1 MRIVSFFPNPLPAP
15 LAQGLSGIAEVVF
28 WSELTEEQKQSLQD
42 VQIVVTSPTVKMDK
56 ALFDLL
62 PNLKMAASLGVGFDK
77 VDLEEVKRRGI
88 VFANSPTAT
97 SDDVADFAWALL
109 CALSR
114 QIPQAFDHAREKLRT
129 FSGFPLTR
137 RITGK
142 KLGVAGLGHIGREI
156 ARRAEGFKMAIGY
169 TDLKAHE
176 GKYQKFEN
184 LTDLAR
190 WCDYLVLAMPGGAS
204 THHIVSKEVLEALGA
219 EGFLINIGRGELID
233 TNALIEALKEKRIA
247 GAAIDVFEGEPAIN
261 PELCGI
267 DNLIITPHV
276 ASSTF
281 EARDSVGEQALE
293 NIQAFLATGT
303 APNKI
308 I

>member
-88 VFANSPTAT
+88 VFANAPTAT

-156 ARRAEGFKMAIGY
+156 ARRAEGFKMTIGY

>member
-62 PNLKMAASLGVGFDK
+62 PNLQMAASLGVGFDK

-156 ARRAEGFKMAIGY
+156 ARRAEGFKMTIGY

>member
-88 VFANSPTAT
+88 VFANAPTAT

-156 ARRAEGFKMAIGY
+156 ARRAEGFKMSIGY

-204 THHIVSKEVLEALGA
+204 THHIVSKEVLEALGD

-261 PELCGI
+261 PELCGV

>member
-1 MRIVSFFPNPLPAP
+1 MRIVSFFPNPLPTP
-15 LAQGLSGIAEVVF
+15 LAQGLSGIADVVF

-77 VDLEEVKRRGI
+77 VDLDEVKRRGI
-88 VFANSPTAT
+88 VFANAPTAT

-114 QIPQAFDHAREKLRT
+114 QIPEAFDHAREKLRT
-129 FSGFPLTR
+129 FSGFPLSR

-156 ARRAEGFKMAIGY
+156 ARRAEGFKMTIGY
-169 TDLKAHE
+169 TDLKAQE

-204 THHIVSKEVLEALGA
+204 THHIVSKEVLEALGG

-233 TNALIEALKEKRIA
+233 TNALIEALKDKRIA

-261 PELCGI
+261 PQLCGI

-293 NIQAFLATGT
+293 NIQAFLATGS

>member
-15 LAQGLSGIAEVVF
+15 LAQGLSDIAEVVF
-28 WSELTEEQKQSLQD
+28 WTELAEEQKQSLQD

-88 VFANSPTAT
+88 VFTNAPTAT

-109 CALSR
+109 SALSR

-156 ARRAEGFKMAIGY
+156 ARRAEGFKMTIGY

-261 PELCGI
+261 PEFCGI

>member
-1 MRIVSFFPNPLPAP
+1 MRIVSFFPKPLPAP

-88 VFANSPTAT
+88 VFANAPTAT

-114 QIPQAFDHAREKLRT
+114 QIPHAYDHAREKLRT
-129 FSGFPLTR
+129 FSGFPLSR

-156 ARRAEGFKMAIGY
+156 ARRAEGFKMTIGY
-169 TDLKAHE
+169 TDLKAQE

-204 THHIVSKEVLEALGA
+204 THHIVSKEVLEALGG

-293 NIQAFLATGT
+293 TIQACLATGS

>member
-28 WSELTEEQKQSLQD
+28 WTELTEEQKQSLQD

-88 VFANSPTAT
+88 VFTNAPTAT

-156 ARRAEGFKMAIGY
+156 ARRAEGFKMTIGY

>member
-1 MRIVSFFPNPLPAP
+1 M
-15 LAQGLSGIAEVVF
+15 
-28 WSELTEEQKQSLQD
+28 
-42 VQIVVTSPTVKMDK
+42 QIVVTSPTVKMDK

-156 ARRAEGFKMAIGY
+156 ARRAEGFKMTIGY

>member
-1 MRIVSFFPNPLPAP
+1 MRIVSFFPNPLPTP
-15 LAQGLSGIAEVVF
+15 LAQGLSGIAKVVF

-42 VQIVVTSPTVKMDK
+42 VLIIVTSPTVKMDK

-88 VFANSPTAT
+88 VFANAPTAT

-169 TDLKAHE
+169 TDLKAQE

>member
-62 PNLKMAASLGVGFDK
+62 PNLKMSASLGVGFDK

-88 VFANSPTAT
+88 VFTNAPTAT

-156 ARRAEGFKMAIGY
+156 ARRAEGFKMTIGY

-233 TNALIEALKEKRIA
+233 TNALIETLKEKRIA

>member
-1 MRIVSFFPNPLPAP
+1 MRIVSFYPNPLPAP
-15 LAQGLSGIAEVVF
+15 LAEGLSGIAEVVF

-88 VFANSPTAT
+88 VFANAPTAT
-97 SDDVADFAWALL
+97 SDDVADFVWALL

-129 FSGFPLTR
+129 FSGFPLSR

-204 THHIVSKEVLEALGA
+204 THHIASKEVLEALGG

>member
-77 VDLEEVKRRGI
+77 VDLEEVKRRDI
-88 VFANSPTAT
+88 VFANAPTAT

-156 ARRAEGFKMAIGY
+156 ARRAEGFKMSIGY

-204 THHIVSKEVLEALGA
+204 THHIVSKEVLEALGD

>member
-15 LAQGLSGIAEVVF
+15 LAEGLSGIAEVVF

-88 VFANSPTAT
+88 VFANAPTAT

-114 QIPQAFDHAREKLRT
+114 QIPHAYDHAREKLRT

-204 THHIVSKEVLEALGA
+204 THHIVSKEVLEALGG

-267 DNLIITPHV
+267 DNLIITPHD

-281 EARDSVGEQALE
+281 
-293 NIQAFLATGT
+293 
-303 APNKI
+303 
-308 I
+308 

>member
-88 VFANSPTAT
+88 VFANAPTAT

-129 FSGFPLTR
+129 FSGFPLSR

-204 THHIVSKEVLEALGA
+204 THHIVSKEVLEALGG

-261 PELCGI
+261 PELCSI

>member
-15 LAQGLSGIAEVVF
+15 LAQGLSDIAEVVF

-156 ARRAEGFKMAIGY
+156 ARRAEGFKMTIGY

>member
-1 MRIVSFFPNPLPAP
+1 MRIVSFFPNPLPVP

-62 PNLKMAASLGVGFDK
+62 PNLQMAASLGVGFDK

-156 ARRAEGFKMAIGY
+156 ARRAEGFKMTIGY

-204 THHIVSKEVLEALGA
+204 TYHIVSKEVLEALGA

-281 EARDSVGEQALE
+281 EARDSVGKQALE

>member
-1 MRIVSFFPNPLPAP
+1 MRIVSFFPKPLPAP
-15 LAQGLSGIAEVVF
+15 LAEGLSRVAEVVF
-28 WSELTEEQKQSLQD
+28 WKELSEEQKQSLQD

-88 VFANSPTAT
+88 VFANAPTAT

-114 QIPQAFDHAREKLRT
+114 QIPHAYDHAREKLRT

-156 ARRAEGFKMAIGY
+156 ARRAEGFKMSIGY

-204 THHIVSKEVLEALGA
+204 THHIVSKEVLEALGD

>member
-88 VFANSPTAT
+88 VFANAPTAT

-129 FSGFPLTR
+129 FSGFPLMR

-156 ARRAEGFKMAIGY
+156 ARRAEGFKMSIGY

-204 THHIVSKEVLEALGA
+204 THHIVSKEVLEALGD

>member
-88 VFANSPTAT
+88 VFTNAPTAT

-129 FSGFPLTR
+129 FSGFPLSR

-204 THHIVSKEVLEALGA
+204 THHIVSKEVLEALGG

-261 PELCGI
+261 PELCSI

>member
-88 VFANSPTAT
+88 VFANAPTAT

-129 FSGFPLTR
+129 FSGFPLSR

-204 THHIVSKEVLEALGA
+204 THHIVSKEVLEALGG

>member
-156 ARRAEGFKMAIGY
+156 ARRAEGFKMSIGY

-204 THHIVSKEVLEALGA
+204 THHIVSKEVLEALGD

>member
-1 MRIVSFFPNPLPAP
+1 MRIVSFYPNPLPAP
-15 LAQGLSGIAEVVF
+15 LAEGLSRVAEVVF
-28 WSELTEEQKQSLQD
+28 WKELSEEQKQSLQD

-88 VFANSPTAT
+88 VFANAPTAT

-129 FSGFPLTR
+129 FSGFPLSR

-176 GKYQKFEN
+176 GKYQKFGN

-204 THHIVSKEVLEALGA
+204 THHIVSKEVLEALGD

>member
-15 LAQGLSGIAEVVF
+15 LAEGLSGIAEVVF
-28 WSELTEEQKQSLQD
+28 WKELSEEQKQSLQD
-42 VQIVVTSPTVKMDK
+42 VQIVVTMPPVKMDK
-56 ALFDLL
+56 ALFDLF
-62 PNLKMAASLGVGFDK
+62 PNLKMVASLGVGFDK

-88 VFANSPTAT
+88 VFTNAPTAT

-114 QIPQAFDHAREKLRT
+114 QIPHAYDHAREKLRT

-169 TDLKAHE
+169 TDLKAQE

-204 THHIVSKEVLEALGA
+204 THHIRRA
-219 EGFLINIGRGELID
+219 D
-233 TNALIEALKEKRIA
+233 
-247 GAAIDVFEGEPAIN
+247 
-261 PELCGI
+261 
-267 DNLIITPHV
+267 
-276 ASSTF
+276 
-281 EARDSVGEQALE
+281 
-293 NIQAFLATGT
+293 
-303 APNKI
+303 
-308 I
+308 

>member
-15 LAQGLSGIAEVVF
+15 LAQGLSDIAEVVF

-114 QIPQAFDHAREKLRT
+114 QIPQAFNHAREKLRT

-156 ARRAEGFKMAIGY
+156 ARRAEGFKMTIGY

>member
-88 VFANSPTAT
+88 VFANAPTAT

-109 CALSR
+109 CTLSR
-114 QIPQAFDHAREKLRT
+114 QIPQAFNHAREKLRT
-129 FSGFPLTR
+129 FSGFPLMR

-156 ARRAEGFKMAIGY
+156 ARRAEGFKMSIGY

-204 THHIVSKEVLEALGA
+204 THHIVSKEVLEALGD

>member
-1 MRIVSFFPNPLPAP
+1 MRIVSFFPNPLPVP

-156 ARRAEGFKMAIGY
+156 ARRAEGFKMTIGY

-247 GAAIDVFEGEPAIN
+247 GAAIDVFESEPAIN

>member
-156 ARRAEGFKMAIGY
+156 ARRAEGFKMTIGY

-190 WCDYLVLAMPGGAS
+190 WCDYLVLAMPGGVS
-204 THHIVSKEVLEALGA
+204 THHIVSKDVLEALGS
-219 EGFLINIGRGELID
+219 EGFLVNIGRGELID

>member
-156 ARRAEGFKMAIGY
+156 ARRAEGFKMTIGY

-219 EGFLINIGRGELID
+219 EGFLINIGRGELIV

-303 APNKI
+303 APNKTI
-308 I
+308 

>member
-156 ARRAEGFKMAIGY
+156 ARRAEGFKMTIGY

-261 PELCGI
+261 PEFCGI

>member
-88 VFANSPTAT
+88 VFFFFSTAT

-156 ARRAEGFKMAIGY
+156 ARRAEGFKMTIGY

>member
-88 VFANSPTAT
+88 VFANAPTAT

-129 FSGFPLTR
+129 FSGFPLSR

-204 THHIVSKEVLEALGA
+204 THPMASKEVLEALGG

>member
-1 MRIVSFFPNPLPAP
+1 MRIVSFFPNPLPVP

-156 ARRAEGFKMAIGY
+156 ARRAEGFKMTIGY

>member
-156 ARRAEGFKMAIGY
+156 ARRAEGFKMTIGY

-261 PELCGI
+261 PKLCGI

>member
-88 VFANSPTAT
+88 VFANAPTAT

-156 ARRAEGFKMAIGY
+156 ARRAEGFKMSIGY

-204 THHIVSKEVLEALGA
+204 THHIVSKEVLEALGD

>member
-1 MRIVSFFPNPLPAP
+1 MRIVSFFPNPLPVP

-114 QIPQAFDHAREKLRT
+114 QIPQAFDHAREKFRT

-156 ARRAEGFKMAIGY
+156 ARRAEGFKMTIGY

>member
-1 MRIVSFFPNPLPAP
+1 MRIVSFFPNPLPTP
-15 LAQGLSGIAEVVF
+15 LAQGLSGIAKVVF

-42 VQIVVTSPTVKMDK
+42 VQIIVTSPTVKMDK

-88 VFANSPTAT
+88 VFTNAPTAT

-114 QIPQAFDHAREKLRT
+114 QIPHAYDHAREKLRT

-169 TDLKAHE
+169 TDLKAQE

>member
-28 WSELTEEQKQSLQD
+28 WSELTKEQKQSLQD

-156 ARRAEGFKMAIGY
+156 ARRAEGFKMTIGY

-247 GAAIDVFEGEPAIN
+247 GAAIDVFEGESAIN
-261 PELCGI
+261 PELCSI

-303 APNKI
+303 TPNKI

>member
-77 VDLEEVKRRGI
+77 VDLEEVTRRGI

-156 ARRAEGFKMAIGY
+156 ARRAEGFKMTIGY